1 MSNRPLICSDTCA
14 AEITQAVAA
23 QGSLQTSVLPPPPI
37 RSATDILMVT
47 TMTLVWTVSNSA
59 LSWGCN
65 YATQI
70 PAESVPQC
78 KYQFAR
84 SGQIS
89 EFHIFAPPNTASCT
103 VPPGA
108 HAPLC
113 PASRRHCT
121 QDPNAGNSHV
131 TTHHV
136 KFHSQ

>member
-23 QGSLQTSVLPPPPI
+23 RGSLQTSVLPPPPI
-37 RSATDILMVT
+37 RSTTDILMVT
-47 TMTLVWTVSNSA
+47 TMALVWTVSNSM

-65 YATQI
+65 YVVQI

-78 KYQFAR
+78 KCQFAR
-84 SGQIS
+84 SSQVS
-89 EFHIFAPPNTASCT
+89 EFHTLAPCT

-113 PASRRHCT
+113 PPSRRHCT

-131 TTHHV
+131 TTHCV